1 MIWRDKVFKKLS
13 KLGQALML
21 PISILPIAG
30 LLLGLGG
37 ALSNPATIN
46 AFPILD
52 QNWLQTILQVM
63 NAAGDAVF
71 GNLPLIFAIGIAA
84 GLAEG
89 DKGTAG
95 LAGAVSFVVFTG
107 TLGILASLFLGEGAV
122 VDTGVLGAIV
132 IGLTVVFLHNKYR
145 MIQLPQ
151 FLGFFGGSRFI
162 PIVSSLA
169 AIIIGAIFFVIWPPI
184 QQLLVVAGGYIAEM
198 GSFGSFLYGFLLRLT
213 GAVGLHHAV
222 YPLFWYTELGGT
234 EVVAGEAITG
244 AQNIFFAQL
253 ADSSH
258 TGLYTYG
265 SRFFAGRFATM
276 MFGLPAASIAML
288 QTLPKKAQKK
298 NAGLYISNAFTSFF
312 TGITEPIEYSF
323 LFAAPWL
330 YVIHAILDGLSFFMA
345 DILNIRIA
353 NSFSGGLI
361 DYLLF
366 GVLQGNASTN
376 WVRVLPLGLVWALI
390 YYVVFRFCINK
401 FKVTIPGS
409 EVEEQATDSAS
420 SSKDN
425 TLTEEAQIIITA
437 LGEEANIENVTA
449 CATRLR
455 VSVADNQIVDKDSI
469 KKLGASAVFEV
480 DGGVQA
486 VFGGKANILSQE
498 INQQLG
504 TDD

>member
-1 MIWRDKVFKKLS
+1 MFKKLS

-21 PISILPIAG
+21 PISILPVAG

-37 ALSNPATIN
+37 ALTNPATIQ
-46 AFPILD
+46 AFPFLD
-52 QNWLQTILQVM
+52 MNWLQAILQVM
-63 NAAGDAVF
+63 NAAGNAVF

-84 GLAEG
+84 GLADG

-95 LAGAVSFVVFTG
+95 LAGAVSFVVFSG
-107 TLGILASLFLGEGAV
+107 TLEILASLFLGEGAV
-122 VDTGVLGAIV
+122 IDTGVLGAIV
-132 IGLTVVFLHNKYR
+132 IGLTVVYLHNKYR
-145 MIQLPQ
+145 KIQLPQ

-162 PIVSSLA
+162 PIVASLA
-169 AIIIGAIFFVIWPPI
+169 AIVIGGIFFLIWPPI
-184 QQLLVVAGGYIAEM
+184 QEAMVIAGQYIAQM
-198 GSFGSFLYGFLLRLT
+198 GSIGSFLYGFLLRLT

-234 EVVAGEAITG
+234 EMVAGEAISG

-253 ADSSH
+253 ADPSH

-276 MFGLPAASIAML
+276 MFGLPAAAIAML
-288 QTLPKKAQKK
+288 QSLPKENRKK
-298 NAGLYISNAFTSFF
+298 NTGLYVSNAFTSFF

-330 YVIHAILDGLSFFMA
+330 YVIHALLDGLSFFFA

-366 GVLQGNASTN
+366 GVLQGNDSTN
-376 WVRVLPLGLVWALI
+376 WIRVIPLGLVWALV
-390 YYVVFRFCINK
+390 YYIVFRFCISK
-401 FKVTIPGS
+401 FKVAIPGS
-409 EVEEQATDSAS
+409 EVETEEQVSETSAE
-420 SSKDN
+420 SKES
-425 TLTEEAQIIITA
+425 TLAEEAQIIITA
-437 LGEEANIENVTA
+437 LGDEANIENVTA

-455 VSVADNQIVDKDSI
+455 VSVSDNQIVDKESI
-469 KKLGASAVFEV
+469 QKLGASAVFEV

-498 INQQLG
+498 INQKLG
-504 TDD
+504 KDD

>member
-1 MIWRDKVFKKLS
+1 MFKKLS

-37 ALSNPATIN
+37 ALTNPATID
-46 AFPILD
+46 AFPFLA
-52 QNWLQTILQVM
+52 QNWLQAILQVM
-63 NAAGDAVF
+63 NAAGNAVF
-71 GNLPLIFAIGIAA
+71 GNLPLIFSIGIAV

-89 DKGTAG
+89 EKGAAG
-95 LAGAVSFVVFTG
+95 LAGAVSFVVFSG
-107 TLGILASLFLGEGAV
+107 TLEILATLFLEEGATI
-122 VDTGVLGAIV
+122 DTGVLGAIV
-132 IGLTVVFLHNKYR
+132 IGLTVVWLHNRYR
-145 MIQLPQ
+145 KIQLPQ

-169 AIIIGAIFFVIWPPI
+169 AIMIGGIFFLIWPPI
-184 QQLLVVAGGYIAEM
+184 QELMIVTGQYIARM
-198 GSFGSFLYGFLLRLT
+198 GSIGSFFYGFLLRLT

-234 EVVAGEAITG
+234 EMVAGEAISG

-253 ADSSH
+253 ADPNH
-258 TGLYTYG
+258 TGLFTYG

-288 QTLPKKAQKK
+288 QTLPKENRKK
-298 NAGLYISNAFTSFF
+298 NTGLYVSNAFTSFF

-330 YVIHAILDGLSFFMA
+330 YVVHALLDGLSFFMA
-345 DILNIRIA
+345 DIFNIRIA

-376 WVRVLPLGLVWALI
+376 WIRVIPIGIIWALI
-390 YYVVFRFCINK
+390 YYVVFRFAISK
-401 FKVTIPGS
+401 FNVAIPGS
-409 EVEEQATDSAS
+409 EVEAEENTESADEKAV
-420 SSKDN
+420 SSKDA
-425 TLTEEAQIIITA
+425 TLEEEAKTIIEA
-437 LGEEANIENVTA
+437 LGNEPNIENVTA

-455 VSVADNQIVDKDSI
+455 VSVDDNQIVDKDSI
-469 KKLGASAVFEV
+469 QKLGATAVIEV

-498 INQQLG
+498 INQILG

>member
-1 MIWRDKVFKKLS
+1 MFKKLS

-37 ALSNPATIN
+37 ALTNPATID

-52 QNWLQTILQVM
+52 YNWLQAILQVM
-63 NAAGDAVF
+63 NAAGNAVF
-71 GNLPLIFAIGIAA
+71 GNLPLIFSIGIAA

-95 LAGAVSFVVFTG
+95 LAGAVSFVVFSG
-107 TLGILASLFLGEGAV
+107 TLEVLASLFLEEGAAI
-122 VDTGVLGAIV
+122 DTGVLGAIV

-145 MIQLPQ
+145 KIQLPQ

-162 PIVSSLA
+162 PIVASLA
-169 AIIIGAIFFVIWPPI
+169 AIAIGGGFFLIWPPI
-184 QQLLVVAGGYIAEM
+184 QELMIVAGQYIAQM
-198 GSFGSFLYGFLLRLT
+198 GSIGSFFYGFLLRLT

-234 EVVAGEAITG
+234 EVVAGEAISG

-253 ADSSH
+253 GDPNH
-258 TGLYTYG
+258 TGLFTYG

-288 QTLPKKAQKK
+288 QTLPKENRKK
-298 NAGLYISNAFTSFF
+298 NTGLYVSNAFTSFF

-330 YVIHAILDGLSFFMA
+330 YGIHAVLDGVSFFVA
-345 DILNIRIA
+345 DIMNIRIA

-376 WVRVLPLGLVWALI
+376 WIRVIPIGLIWALV
-390 YYVVFRFCINK
+390 YYVVFRFFISK
-401 FKVTIPGS
+401 FKVAIPGS
-409 EVEEQATDSAS
+409 EVEEDTETTDEKS
-420 SSKDN
+420 SSPKDA
-425 TLTEEAQIIITA
+425 TLEEEAKVIIDA
-437 LGEEANIENVTA
+437 LGKEANIENVTA

-455 VSVADNQIVDKDSI
+455 VSVTDNQIVDKDSI
-469 KKLGASAVFEV
+469 QKIGATAVIEV

-498 INQQLG
+498 INQILG

>member
-1 MIWRDKVFKKLS
+1 MFKKLS

-21 PISILPIAG
+21 PISILPVAG

-37 ALSNPATIN
+37 ALTNPATIG

-52 QNWLQTILQVM
+52 QNWLQAVLQVM

-107 TLGILASLFLGEGAV
+107 TLGILASLFLGEDAII
-122 VDTGVLGAIV
+122 DTGVLGAIV
-132 IGLTVVFLHNKYR
+132 IGLTVVYLHNKYR
-145 MIQLPQ
+145 KIQMPQ

-169 AIIIGAIFFVIWPPI
+169 AIVIGGIFFLIWPPV
-184 QQLLVVAGGYIAEM
+184 QNLLVVAGGYIAQM
-198 GSFGSFLYGFLLRLT
+198 GSVGSFLYGFLLRLT

-234 EVVAGEAITG
+234 EVIAGEAISG

-253 ADSSH
+253 ADPSH

-288 QTLPKKAQKK
+288 QSLPKENRKK
-298 NAGLYISNAFTSFF
+298 NTGLYVSNAFTSFF

-330 YVIHAILDGLSFFMA
+330 YVVHALLDGLSFFMA
-345 DILNIRIA
+345 DIFNIRIA
-353 NSFSGGLI
+353 NSFSGGFI

-376 WVRVLPLGLVWALI
+376 WIRVLPLGLAWALV

-401 FKVTIPGS
+401 FKIAIPGS
-409 EVEEQATDSAS
+409 EVEIEEQDSEAS
-420 SSKDN
+420 TESTDN
-425 TLTEEAQIIITA
+425 TLAEEAQIIINA
-437 LGEEANIENVTA
+437 LGDEANIENVTA

-455 VSVADNQIVDKDSI
+455 VSVTDNQIVDKDSI
-469 KKLGASAVFEV
+469 QKLGATAVFEV

-498 INQQLG
+498 INQILG